1 MRNALLLYNPSSG
14 RRQKSRQQDIRRVED
29 AFLQA
34 EVKVTRS
41 VTLGPERSAEQAREA
56 AASGCDAVIACGGD
70 GTIHD
75 ILQGLVGTPT
85 ALGVIPLGTANAL
98 AHDLGMPLDPV
109 QAAQALVRAQPL
121 RYAVGRVACQ
131 NPHDGPTSKYFTVA
145 VGIGADARLF
155 YKLDQRLKT
164 RWGMAAYYAKG
175 THLWFTLP
183 LENFEVEFQAQSA
196 LPICRATVSELL
208 AVRITEFGGVLRAFA
223 PGASLSRNDMRL
235 VLFRTK
241 SRLRYLEYLLRAALG
256 RSWTVPGIELHNAT
270 AVTCR
275 VSETNARR
283 PIYVEADGEVV
294 GTLPAELSV
303 IPNAFTLLVP
313 ETTGG

>member
-29 AFLQA
+29 AFRQA

-109 QAAQALVRAQPL
+109 QAAQALVRAQ
-121 RYAVGRVACQ
+121 
-131 NPHDGPTSKYFTVA
+131 
-145 VGIGADARLF
+145 
-155 YKLDQRLKT
+155 
-164 RWGMAAYYAKG
+164 
-175 THLWFTLP
+175 
-183 LENFEVEFQAQSA
+183 
-196 LPICRATVSELL
+196 
-208 AVRITEFGGVLRAFA
+208 
-223 PGASLSRNDMRL
+223 
-235 VLFRTK
+235 
-241 SRLRYLEYLLRAALG
+241 
-256 RSWTVPGIELHNAT
+256 
-270 AVTCR
+270 
-275 VSETNARR
+275 
-283 PIYVEADGEVV
+283 
-294 GTLPAELSV
+294 
-303 IPNAFTLLVP
+303 
-313 ETTGG
+313 